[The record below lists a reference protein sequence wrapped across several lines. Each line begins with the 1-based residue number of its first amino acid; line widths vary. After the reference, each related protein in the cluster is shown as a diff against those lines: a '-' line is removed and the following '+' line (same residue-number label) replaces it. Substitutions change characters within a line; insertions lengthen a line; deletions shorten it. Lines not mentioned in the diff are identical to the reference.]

1 VRDLIVVDTPDVVL
15 ICPRDRAQDVKAIV
29 DQLRE
34 RGDYAH
40 L

>member
-1 VRDLIVVDTPDVVL
+1 MDTGDAIL

-29 DQLRE
+29 SQLQQ
-34 RGDYAH
+34 RGMQEY